1 MDGSVDIGI
10 PRERRLAELAQDL
23 VNAAYLRGDYL
34 MSSGLRTS
42 FYFDKY
48 LFETKPA
55 VLRRLASF
63 LAELVPPRTDRLA
76 GAELGG
82 VPLVTATSLESG
94 IPFVIVRR
102 TDDDRPRLEGE
113 FDPGERVTII
123 EDVLTTGNAAI
134 TVARQIERA
143 GGRVLSVLG
152 VLDRE
157 QGAMTNIAAAGFL
170 GRALFRRSD
179 LGIVS

>member
-1 MDGSVDIGI
+1 
-10 PRERRLAELAQDL
+10 
-23 VNAAYLRGDYL
+23 
-34 MSSGLRTS
+34 MSSGVRTS
-42 FYFDKY
+42 YYFDKY

-102 TDDDRPRLEGE
+102 TDDEWPRIEGE
-113 FDPGERVTII
+113 FDPGESVTII
-123 EDVLTTGNAAI
+123 EDVMTTGNAAV
-134 TVARQIERA
+134 TAARQVERA
-143 GGRVLSVLG
+143 GGRVLTVLG
-152 VLDRE
+152 VVDRE
-157 QGAMTNIAAAGFL
+157 QGAMKALAGAGFL

-179 LGIVS
+179 LGLAS